1 MRFQLKQIALA
12 GLLACLGASAF
23 ATNYF
28 YVQPKS
34 GEMTKVSPISLTLS
48 AATLPGATVGAP
60 FNSTGYDFSSRLS
73 VSGDPGFNAN
83 LATFA
88 LTSGNMPA
96 GMALSSAGQL
106 TGTPNA
112 VSAGTTLQVTASY
125 KQKTG
130 TQSYNWISVAAASAD
145 PHIDK
150 VSVLLHGDGVDGS
163 STITNNAPSAKV
175 ISVIG
180 STTLS
185 GASAKFGGSSIKFP
199 GLASA
204 YLSMPRDE
212 SVTLGTSDFT
222 IETWF
227 NRTAQSTTAPSL
239 FSNFS
244 SWGAGALG
252 IMAGH
257 ATNDVNR
264 YQVYGNGVG
273 TPLINS
279 TATIT
284 TGVWQHI
291 ALVRIGGTLTLY
303 VNGLNN
309 GSANVTGINFT
320 GVGSTVTIGM
330 SLDSPTIT
338 YLNGYLDDYRI
349 TKGVGRYTGDFTV
362 PTSALP
368 N

>member
-12 GLLACLGASAF
+12 GLLACLGAPAF

-34 GEMTKVSPISLTLS
+34 GEMAKVSPISVTL
-48 AATLPGATVGAP
+48 ATATLPSATVGTP
-60 FNSTGYDFSSRLS
+60 FNATGYDFAPQLS
-73 VSGDPGFNAN
+73 VSGDPSFNSS

-88 LTSGNMPA
+88 ITSENTPA
-96 GMALSSAGQL
+96 GMTLSSAGKL
-106 TGTPNA
+106 TGTPSA
-112 VSAGTTLQVTASY
+112 ISAGTTLQVTASY

-130 TQSYNWISVAAASAD
+130 TQTYNWISLAAVSAD

-150 VSVLLHGDGVDGS
+150 VSVLLHGDGANGS
-163 STITNNAPSAKV
+163 STITNNAPAAKA

-180 STTLS
+180 STTVS
-185 GASAKFGGSSIKFP
+185 SASSMFGGSSIKFP

-227 NRTAQSTTAPSL
+227 NRTAQSTVAPSL

-279 TATIT
+279 IATIT

-320 GVGSTVTIGM
+320 GIGSTVTIGM
-330 SLDSPTIT
+330 SLDSPSIT

-349 TKGVGRYTGDFTV
+349 TKGIGRYTGNFTV
-362 PTSALP
+362 PSAALP